1 MDISTRTSS
10 YKKADAAITGALFSL
25 LETKDFHKISVSDI
39 IKKAKINRS
48 TFYRHYVDKYDIL
61 DNIKEMAA
69 PMGEKMISGSTDDSR
84 SHFDLLFNSDYL
96 KHGVPEH
103 YKKTLLLL
111 MKVRTENF
119 DMEKIVK
126 AGFASQYK
134 PGETSGAV
142 ILEREL
148 YSDVCYRLL
157 IRYISDDGAA
167 ENADA
172 SEILKNLVNYIC
184 EKNNF
189 D

>member
-10 YKKADAAITGALFSL
+10 YRKADAAITSALFSL

-61 DNIKEMAA
+61 DHIKDMAA
-69 PMGEKMISGSTDDSR
+69 PLGEKMISASTDNSK

-96 KHGVPEH
+96 KRDVPEH

-134 PGETSGAV
+134 PGDTSYAV
-142 ILEREL
+142 SLEREL

-157 IRYISDDGAA
+157 IRYISDEDSA
-167 ENADA
+167 ECADA
-172 SEILKNLVNYIC
+172 CEILKNLVNYIC
-184 EKNNF
+184 IEE
-189 D
+189 

>member
-1 MDISTRTSS
+1 MDISARTSS
-10 YKKADAAITGALFSL
+10 YKKADAAITSALFSL

-39 IKKAKINRS
+39 IKKAKVNRS

-61 DNIKEMAA
+61 DHIREMAA
-69 PMGEKMISGSTDDSR
+69 PLGEKMIAASADNTK

-96 KHGVPEH
+96 KNGVPEH

-119 DMEKIVK
+119 DMETIVK

-134 PGETSGAV
+134 PGDTSYAV
-142 ILEREL
+142 SLEREL

-157 IRYISDDGAA
+157 ISYISGEDSA
-167 ENADA
+167 ERSDA
-172 SEILKNLVNYIC
+172 CEILKNLINYIC
-184 EKNNF
+184 KEK
-189 D
+189 

>member
-1 MDISTRTSS
+1 MDISSRTSS

-69 PMGEKMISGSTDDSR
+69 PLGERMIETSADGET

-96 KHGVPEH
+96 KNGVPEH

-111 MKVRTENF
+111 MKVRAENF

-134 PGETSGAV
+134 PGENSYAV
-142 ILEREL
+142 NLEREL
-148 YSDVCYRLL
+148 YADVCFRLL
-157 IRYISDDGAA
+157 INYISDDISN
-167 ENADA
+167 ERTDA
-172 SEILKNLVNYIC
+172 CEILKNLVTYIH
-184 EKNNF
+184 KQK
-189 D
+189 